1 MKYNRLEL
9 LKLMKGI
16 YEKLIEREEKDII
29 PLTKEAE
36 KEMKKKDRKGKYD
49 KE

>member
-16 YEKLIEREEKDII
+16 YEKLIEREEEDII

-36 KEMKKKDRKGKYD
+36 KAMKENPQEPKGEK
-49 KE
+49 